1 MFSTGRIIFSAVEQ
15 LCRQKG
21 KLFYVFRLL
30 TLKQEEWGDKV
41 TVVSSDMREW
51 KAPEKVKTC
60 LARVCTKNTIPAMIR
75 CLFSFSRQI
84 S

>member
-1 MFSTGRIIFSAVEQ
+1 MQTKKQA
-15 LCRQKG
+15 
-21 KLFYVFRLL
+21 FYIFRLL

-60 LARVCTKNTIPAMIR
+60 FACVCTKNTSNDT
-75 CLFSFSRQI
+75 LFVFI
-84 S
+84 F